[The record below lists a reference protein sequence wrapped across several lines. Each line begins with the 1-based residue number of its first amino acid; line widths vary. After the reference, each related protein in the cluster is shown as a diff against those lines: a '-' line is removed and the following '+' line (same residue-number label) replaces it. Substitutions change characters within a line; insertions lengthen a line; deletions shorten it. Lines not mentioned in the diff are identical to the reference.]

1 MYSKIALSA
10 SFVSFALFVVCAWS
24 IAAYGFAW
32 LALFGLLIGA
42 GSSAVFGLMSAYAD
56 RLF

>member
-1 MYSKIALSA
+1 MYSKIALFA

-42 GSSAVFGLMSAYAD
+42 GSSAVFGLMSAYAE
-56 RLF
+56 F